1 MILTL
6 DAKRRFSIPAALAP
20 SKPGDAFAAFYDEA
34 EDEIVLR
41 RVKRKPRH
49 WLDVLKSC
57 PVPMDDLP
65 PRSREMPKKLKL

>member
-1 MILTL
+1 MSGEMAVWRRYGTSVYNRRRRWDSPTIILTL

-41 RVKRKPRH
+41 RVKRKPRN
-49 WLDVLKSC
+49 
-57 PVPMDDLP
+57 
-65 PRSREMPKKLKL
+65 